1 MPTVPV
7 ARREA
12 AGASGKPNDPF
23 TAVRLLARLCMF
35 GRAPWY
41 RKEMTTSRGKVIVIT
56 GASSGLGREA
66 ARQFADRGA
75 CVVLAARR
83 SDDLEETARQCRS
96 AGGQALTVVTDV
108 SQESDVE
115 QLAETALSTWGRV
128 DVWVNNAGVTLF
140 APLEAAP
147 FEEHRRV
154 IETNVFGA
162 MLGARAVLPIFR
174 AQRRGVLINVGS
186 ILSKIGQPF
195 VPSYVIS
202 KFALRG
208 LSESLR
214 AELAEEPDIHVCTLL
229 PFTID
234 TPHFQTGANEM
245 GRQPRALPPMQSPE
259 KVARALVS
267 LAERPRRELHVPR
280 VAALGLLA
288 HWLFPT
294 TTERLLL
301 RALRTWHFSDAP
313 QPSTDGNLYEGA
325 DERGMRHGERPPQ
338 IGTPGFAAWTLR
350 ELVRIEVESATRRLR
365 ATRSAS

>member
-1 MPTVPV
+1 
-7 ARREA
+7 
-12 AGASGKPNDPF
+12 
-23 TAVRLLARLCMF
+23 
-35 GRAPWY
+35 
-41 RKEMTTSRGKVIVIT
+41 MTTSTGKVIVIT

-66 ARQFADRGA
+66 ARQFAARGGS
-75 CVVLAARR
+75 VVLAARR
-83 SDDLEETARQCRS
+83 GEDLEQTARLCRE
-96 AGGQALTVVTDV
+96 AGGRALPVVTDA
-108 SQESDVE
+108 SDEADVE
-115 QLAETALSTWGRV
+115 RLAEAALSAWGRV

-140 APLEAAP
+140 APLETAP

-154 IETNVFGA
+154 IEINVFGA
-162 MLGARAVLPIFR
+162 MHGARAVLPIFR
-174 AQRRGVLINVGS
+174 EQRRGVLINVGS

-214 AELAEEPDIHVCTLL
+214 AELADDPDIHVCTLL

-267 LAERPRRELHVPR
+267 LSERPRRELHVPR
-280 VAALGLLA
+280 VAALGLVA
-288 HWLFPT
+288 HWLFPE

-301 RALRTWHFSDAP
+301 RALRTWHFSDDPAP
-313 QPSTDGNLYEGA
+313 PTDGNLHEPA
-325 DERGMRHGERPPQ
+325 DERGTRHGERPPR
-338 IGTPGFAAWTLR
+338 ISTPSFAAWTMR
-350 ELVRIEVESATRRLR
+350 ELVRIEVEAASRKLR
-365 ATRSAS
+365 ARSAS